1 MKAIIGSAIMGLLL
15 AAGTIFFFYT
25 FKFGAASSI
34 AISSYALG
42 ALVVGVLG
50 GILFFNESINLRIGI
65 GLALGVISIIVLT
78 RA

>member
-1 MKAIIGSAIMGLLL
+1 MKAIVGSAIIGILL
-15 AAGTIFFFYT
+15 AEGAIFFFYT
-25 FKFGAASSI
+25 FKFGATSSV
-34 AISSYALG
+34 AISSYAIG